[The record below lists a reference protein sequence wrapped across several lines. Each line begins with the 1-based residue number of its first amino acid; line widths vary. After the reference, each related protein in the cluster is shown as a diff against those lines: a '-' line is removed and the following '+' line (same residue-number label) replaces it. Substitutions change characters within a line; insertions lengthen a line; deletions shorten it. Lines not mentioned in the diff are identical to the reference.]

1 VIQLTLASQS
11 AARRKLLADAG
22 LNFDAVSS
30 RVDEDSLKADLLGQ
44 GNSPS
49 EIAMALAE
57 AKAIDVSRHTPGL
70 VIGADQTL
78 DFKGWLFDKPRDI
91 DELRAHLT
99 AFRGNPHHLH
109 SAVALAEDGAI
120 VWRTTETAT
129 MHVRDFSDDFLESY
143 LEREGQAVLGCVGG
157 YRIEGEGLQLFER
170 IKGDYFTIL
179 GLPLL
184 GLLDELRSQGLL
196 L

>member
-1 VIQLTLASQS
+1 MQLTLASQS

-22 LNFDAVSS
+22 LSFDAIASK
-30 RVDEDSLKADLLGQ
+30 VDEDRLKAGLLGQ
-44 GNSPS
+44 GASPS
-49 EIAMALAE
+49 EIALALAQ
-57 AKAIDVSRHTPGL
+57 AKAVDVSRHTSGL

-78 DFKGWLFDKPRDI
+78 DFKGWLYDKPRDL
-91 DELRAHLT
+91 DDLRTHLT

-109 SAVALAEDGAI
+109 AAVALAQDGAI
-120 VWRTTETAT
+120 VWKTIETVT
-129 MHVRDFSDDFLESY
+129 LHVREFSDDFLDAY
-143 LEREGQAVLGCVGG
+143 IEREGAAVLGCVGG

-179 GLPLL
+179 GLPML
-184 GLLDELRSQGLL
+184 GLMDELRAQGLL